1 MTDADFIAA
10 MQQGI
15 PPLPKG
21 LEVLELGNADLV
33 GTGTW
38 TGTPDTADG
47 HAAPLPG
54 TVA

>member
-1 MTDADFIAA
+1 MTETLKPYP
-10 MQQGI
+10 I
-15 PPLPKG
+15 PPEC
-21 LEVLELGNADLV
+21 EVLDVQRGNDDLV

-54 TVA
+54 DIE